1 MVEWRRFCRFCR
13 VSPSIFHPIT
23 PATLN
28 REGVTLVVQPIKQST
43 HILIIVYRVSES
55 IIINLSR
62 ELKLQQRS
70 NSIMVLGAILAYS
83 AASYYAKKKGIPVEE
98 VFSWS
103 ACPCSSYSSTA
114 TATTTE
120 SDDDEEDWVDPT
132 YGYCYGNRPNHNK
145 TSMNS
150 NDAIIN
156 FNHELLLKSNC
167 SDLSIRRNR
176 SNQSHNQ
183 QGRTSSQSAPLPQPT
198 ITTSSRQLPDG
209 ETFLVPR

>member
-1 MVEWRRFCRFCR
+1 
-13 VSPSIFHPIT
+13 
-23 PATLN
+23 
-28 REGVTLVVQPIKQST
+28 
-43 HILIIVYRVSES
+43 
-55 IIINLSR
+55 
-62 ELKLQQRS
+62 
-70 NSIMVLGAILAYS
+70 MVLGAILAYS

-120 SDDDEEDWVDPT
+120 SDDEEDWVDPT
-132 YGYCYGNRPNHNK
+132 YGYCYGIRPNHGK
-145 TSMNS
+145 TSVNS

-183 QGRTSSQSAPLPQPT
+183 PRRTSSSQSAPLSQPT
-198 ITTSSRQLPDG
+198 TASTTTTTTSSRQLPDG
-209 ETFLVPR
+209 ETFLLSR